1 MGRVAKLRRLEFAG
15 FLLECELVWAQK
27 FLKKKLLVYTIFSYR
42 SMQQPLLWV
51 LFTFPWKSTKRARK
65 FEINVIAD
73 VTRFILKGF
82 RMQTRASLGWGQRPS
97 FEPVYVCK
105 QQKIKTTLFWK
116 EHEKHRIS
124 PRWFLPLTS
133 RIFGNFPSNH
143 TFLWAYLAKSISEH
157 GLFQISKQWKN
168 NHVNTIPWHSFCLY
182 HTFTEWAETW
192 HCLF

>member
-1 MGRVAKLRRLEFAG
+1 MEKH
-15 FLLECELVWAQK
+15 QK
-27 FLKKKLLVYTIFSYR
+27 GQKVR
-42 SMQQPLLWV
+42 EM
-51 LFTFPWKSTKRARK
+51 
-65 FEINVIAD
+65 NVIAD

-105 QQKIKTTLFWK
+105 QQKIKTTLSWK

-143 TFLWAYLAKSISEH
+143 TFWWASLARSISEH

-168 NHVNTIPWHSFCLY
+168 NHVNTIPWHSFCPLWIY